1 MTIEILFSEVAGLYG
16 DAQNAK
22 YLEQCMPEAEFIY
35 TPFTE
40 EPYFVNNTP
49 DMIYIGSMSEQMQRQ
64 VIEKFRPYKKRIEE
78 LIDGNCI
85 ILATGNSGE
94 IFCKKIHFLTE
105 KIETEGLSL
114 FPLEA
119 RTDLFDRYNRKLLGE
134 FEGIKI
140 VGFRAQFS
148 FIYGDNSENYFVKVE
163 RGDGINKES
172 RLEGMKRNNL
182 ICTSVL
188 GPILLLNPLFTEYL
202 MKKLGYEGEIAFK
215 EEAMAAYEK
224 RLAEFEDVKVK
235 F

>member
-78 LIDGNCI
+78 LIDNNCI

-119 RTDLFDRYNRKLLGE
+119 KTDLFDRYNRKLLGE
-134 FEGIKI
+134 FEGIRI

-148 FIYGDNSENYFVKVE
+148 FVYGDNSENYFVKVE

-172 RLEGMKRNNL
+172 RLEGMRKNNL

-215 EEAMAAYEK
+215 EEAMSAYEK
-224 RLAEFEDVKVK
+224 RLEEFEDPKVK